1 MVDLRLNDI
10 QPEYEEASTNVDMGK
25 IISAGCMNVEI
36 PDLPDTRRQT
46 AQLNQVEPAF
56 ALESPDEALEDP
68 LETAART
75 EVVNAPPS
83 TSEVD
88 PEMEENHLIHEEER
102 LVRRIGPERTASL
115 THYDP
120 VRPEETRAEVTE
132 DKISLDIM
140 IPMSKNRISLLLSAE
155 DERPEKVQGHG
166 ESEWGIARPAARSLM
181 FTKLNPKKKLSL
193 KCTKF
198 RHRLN
203 QHRVLLPEVLCE
215 YGQLPFPPGMDP
227 NQWGW
232 NRPRV
237 PGLRPGAFM
246 QGPRRG
252 PYMRPGFFPGPRGP
266 PPQHHPGFN
275 QRKPRPNWM
284 PRLVRLPHSH
294 FPSAPNDPN
303 FNYPQSSNWT
313 APTPPPTP
321 APSGSGEEDSAQQ
334 GDLAH
339 PPKKKK
345 RSANGTARPW
355 DRDAA
360 EIALKTEMEF
370 KKNAGAHALVV
381 RFPDPELSK
390 DIIQKYNSAI
400 ENVHFQGPCSPR
412 YCFVTLREGAN
423 VDQVMTELN
432 DVQFGNGMLKAE
444 RKVEKQEENV
454 KPEDIDP
461 FTLFIGNLPANI
473 STVQVKE
480 KFPTALRI
488 DVGYAQKMKYTR
500 YAFAR
505 YSTTTAAL
513 EAYKQSIN
521 TIIANRSIVLRFRR
535 NNAPVGPPGEKPA
548 GVAPAVEPKP
558 GEKLTVGAK
567 LKAKRDKAKQ
577 EKAQKDRELGRY
589 TYDDDDDSD
598 EDKVSLEDDDSDSTD
613 MMNEGDEDID
623 DDEDDGEGEFE
634 DDDDDDEEGEDEPLK
649 KPELDDDD
657 DDDDDVTD
665 GNGDLGNGNDV
676 SGDDDDDDEVMK
688 DSDFFSRL
696 GLRK

>member
-1 MVDLRLNDI
+1 MVG
-10 QPEYEEASTNVDMGK
+10 PASG
-25 IISAGCMNVEI
+25 
-36 PDLPDTRRQT
+36 
-46 AQLNQVEPAF
+46 
-56 ALESPDEALEDP
+56 
-68 LETAART
+68 
-75 EVVNAPPS
+75 APQG
-83 TSEVD
+83 TS
-88 PEMEENHLIHEEER
+88 
-102 LVRRIGPERTASL
+102 G
-115 THYDP
+115 
-120 VRPEETRAEVTE
+120 
-132 DKISLDIM
+132 
-140 IPMSKNRISLLLSAE
+140 PMSGQ
-155 DERPEKVQGHG
+155 P
-166 ESEWGIARPAARSLM
+166 PP
-181 FTKLNPKKKLSL
+181 NP
-193 KCTKF
+193 
-198 RHRLN
+198 
-203 QHRVLLPEVLCE
+203 
-215 YGQLPFPPGMDP
+215 GQLPFPPGMDP

-232 NRPRV
+232 NRPRA

-303 FNYPQSSNWT
+303 FIVNYQQPTNWT
-313 APTPPPTP
+313 AQTPAATP
-321 APSGSGEEDSAQQ
+321 APTGSGEEDSSQQ
-334 GDLAH
+334 GEPSH

-345 RSANGTARPW
+345 RTTNGTSRPW
-355 DRDAA
+355 DREAA
-360 EIALKTEMEF
+360 ELALKTEMEF

-390 DIIQKYNSAI
+390 DIIQQYNSAI

-423 VDQVMTELN
+423 VDQVMAELN
-432 DVQFGNGMLKAE
+432 EVKFGSGLLKAE

-505 YSTTTAAL
+505 YSTTQAAL

-521 TIIANRSIVLRFRR
+521 TIIASRSIVLRFRR

-548 GVAPAVEPKP
+548 VAAVEAKP

-577 EKAQKDRELGRY
+577 EKAQRDREQGRY

-598 EDKVSLEDDDSDSTD
+598 EDKVSLEDDDSDSAD
-613 MMNEGDEDID
+613 MNNDGDEDVD

-634 DDDDDDEEGEDEPLK
+634 DDDDDDEEGEKKIIFGTSLSILK
-649 KPELDDDD
+649 L
-657 DDDDDVTD
+657 VYFRAVYFQ
-665 GNGDLGNGNDV
+665 NGSFQSLY
-676 SGDDDDDDEVMK
+676 
-688 DSDFFSRL
+688 FT
-696 GLRK
+696 